1 MKFAQAALLGAVSAY
16 GLNSTDEISA
26 VEYSF
31 MGYLSNFNKSYGTV
45 AEYKYRLAQFSKR
58 VAEHTRW
65 NAIEGQTSW

>member
-1 MKFAQAALLGAVSAY
+1 MKFAALVATVSAY

-26 VEYSF
+26 VEYNF

-45 AEYKYRLAQFSKR
+45 AEYQFRLAQFSKR